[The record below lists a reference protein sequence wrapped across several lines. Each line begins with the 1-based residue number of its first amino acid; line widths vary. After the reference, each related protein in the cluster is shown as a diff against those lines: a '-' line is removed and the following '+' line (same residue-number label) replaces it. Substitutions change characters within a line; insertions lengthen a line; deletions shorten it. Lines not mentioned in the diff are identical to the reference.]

1 MYFFWLPCSDFLNQH
16 GSYSYSPWLQV
27 DLALPTSNLPAKP
40 QLKSCP
46 LDTIVSS
53 VQWSSQKR
61 TAIVTANQALFLV
74 NYITFWKQRCHRA
87 LRLYWG
93 WECNSRWEVFENL
106 SRRKKITWLKA
117 LVEYYNSFWIIY
129 RVLFN
134 KTCNE

>member
-1 MYFFWLPCSDFLNQH
+1 MPQILYGICLCLKSVVYLKFKLTGCHVFFLATLFRFLESTWELLVFSMAP
-16 GSYSYSPWLQV
+16 GGPRSPYL
-27 DLALPTSNLPAKP
+27 NLPAKP

-53 VQWSSQKR
+53 VQWSFQKR

-93 WECNSRWEVFENL
+93 WECNSRWEIFENL
-106 SRRKKITWLKA
+106 SRRKK
-117 LVEYYNSFWIIY
+117 
-129 RVLFN
+129 
-134 KTCNE
+134 